1 MNGSIRDLGLRPE
14 GLQQP
19 AKPAV
24 TGQREDG
31 SEKSFG
37 QALENALREV
47 DQSLNAADQDA
58 TNFVVGK
65 GGDLHNVMIELEKA
79 DLQFRTIVQVRNK
92 LLEAYKEVMRM
103 QV

>member
-1 MNGSIRDLGLRPE
+1 MGLRPE
-14 GLQQP
+14 GLQP
-19 AKPAV
+19 RPSSSV
-24 TGQREDG
+24 GREDTG
-31 SEKSFG
+31 PGKSFG

-47 DQSLNAADQDA
+47 DQGLTTADQEA
-58 TNFVVGK
+58 TDFIVGK

>member
-14 GLQQP
+14 GLQP
-19 AKPAV
+19 RPPSSI
-24 TGQREDG
+24 GREEAG
-31 SEKSFG
+31 SGKSFG

-47 DQSLNAADQDA
+47 DQSLTTADQEA
-58 TNFVVGK
+58 TDFVVGK